1 MLKLTGA
8 VLLVACSV
16 CLLGGANNP
25 QCMLGVVLFGFLGL
39 GFLVYGLATERQ
51 KSP

>member
-16 CLLGGANNP
+16 CMQGGPNNP
-25 QCMLGVVLFGFLGL
+25 PCALGMVVFGLLGL
-39 GFLVYGLATERQ
+39 GFLTYGLATERQ
-51 KSP
+51 KT